1 MGRTTAS
8 SGPGELLARAWS
20 SPLKAGYGR
29 CGGRR
34 LSKRMDGIQPA
45 KHPAWRPA
53 RGKGVVSSSR
63 CAAVRS
69 PRSSPI
75 AHGDERVAALY
86 ES

>member
-20 SPLKAGYGR
+20 SPLKAGCGR
-29 CGGRR
+29 CGAPPFKAHGR
-34 LSKRMDGIQPA
+34 
-45 KHPAWRPA
+45 HPAGQTPGLA
-53 RGKGVVSSSR
+53 FSQVEGVVSSSR
-63 CAAVRS
+63 RAAVRS

-75 AHGDERVAALY
+75 GLGDERVDALY